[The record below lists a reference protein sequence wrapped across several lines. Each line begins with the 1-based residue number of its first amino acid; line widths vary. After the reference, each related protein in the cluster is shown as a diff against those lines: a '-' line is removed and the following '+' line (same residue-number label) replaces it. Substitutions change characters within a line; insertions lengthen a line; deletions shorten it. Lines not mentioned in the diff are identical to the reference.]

1 MSIVIF
7 VVNNL
12 AFVRWL
18 SHHDET
24 RGETYGAVKRHLV
37 DFASVTQPQP
47 QEAPPKAKATVGDN
61 LVSLDINKICPRS
74 SAINTINSSSP
85 PSQLMSTAKLR
96 SVVKHWHEINCP
108 EKNTCQFSSIGQH
121 LLHLAMKWNQT
132 LLTVQVGAMD
142 GRSNDPMYGMF
153 VKTWGKN
160 YVQAREIVPGE
171 DSLFPNL
178 SNWLPVMIEPVPKN
192 YDDMEQTYLRVAKD
206 KGLGCAV
213 PINAA
218 VSYDSEKSSCA
229 FCRVNTAE
237 DSPQRCKGKLS
248 FHKKIQSIKKE
259 ELVSRSPPTSNYVP
273 LLRSKNSQIGRGFRS
288 VLSIV
293 NISKRFSKQILT
305 YVFYKTLFHA
315 TLW

>member
-7 VVNNL
+7 VINNL

-24 RGETYGAVKRHLV
+24 MGENYGAVKRHRL
-37 DFASVTQPQP
+37 DIASVTQPH
-47 QEAPPKAKATVGDN
+47 QESSPKADN
-61 LVSLDINKICPRS
+61 LVSLDINKICPQS

-85 PSQLMSTAKLR
+85 PSKLMSTATLQ

-142 GRSNDPMYGMF
+142 GRSNDPMYGML

-178 SNWLPVMIEPVPKN
+178 SDWLPVMIEPVPKN
-192 YDDMEQTYLRVAKD
+192 YDDMEQTYLGVAKD

-248 FHKKIQSIKKE
+248 FHKKKSVNQE
-259 ELVSRSPPTSNYVP
+259 GRAGFTFTPPH
-273 LLRSKNSQIGRGFRS
+273 F
-288 VLSIV
+288 
-293 NISKRFSKQILT
+293 
-305 YVFYKTLFHA
+305 
-315 TLW
+315 